1 MAKIPMGTGVVAGGI
16 TVNHRT
22 EAADEY
28 GTRIAGLYAAGPDAR
43 RSASFKDRSPMCR
56 NK

>member
-1 MAKIPMGTGVVAGGI
+1 MAKIPMGTGVVAEGI